1 MPPEWDDWRSV
12 CVAGAKRDR
21 QTKKETVRKALYGVK
36 MLYEWLA
43 ADDGLFRLFTFLTF
57 RTGAALMTAF
67 LFTVLTGGWIINQL
81 RVKQGKGQ
89 PIRDLSLEAQMS
101 KQGTPTMG
109 GFLIWIGL
117 VLGTLL
123 FADLSNPY
131 IWVVLWVAICFAVLG
146 FTDDYAKVSKQST
159 DGVSAR
165 VRLGVE
171 FLIAALAGA
180 FIMGLHGA
188 HTPLGHADWG
198 ALTPLAEWIASV
210 APETSVERNEAAFSG
225 GVAVPFVNDYFLP
238 LGGFFVLF
246 AMIVIVGSAN
256 AVNFTD
262 GLDGLA
268 IVPMIVAAG
277 AYALIAYLTG
287 NFVFAGYLGI
297 QFSPGTGELAVLL
310 GAMIGAGMGFLW
322 FNAYPARVF
331 MGDTGSLGLGGM
343 IGVVAVAVKHEF
355 ALAVIGGLFVL
366 EALSVIIQVSWF
378 KLSRRLTGTGQR
390 VFLMAPLHHHFQK
403 KNWPETHVVARFW
416 ILSILFALIGL
427 STLKLR

>member
-1 MPPEWDDWRSV
+1 
-12 CVAGAKRDR
+12 
-21 QTKKETVRKALYGVK
+21 

-43 ADDGLFRLFTFLTF
+43 ADDGVFRLLNFLTF
-57 RTGAALMTAF
+57 RTGLALVSAF
-67 LFTVLTGGWIINQL
+67 LFTVITGGWLIDYL
-81 RVKQGKGQ
+81 RAKQGKGQ

-109 GFLIWIGL
+109 GFLIWVGL
-117 VLGTLL
+117 LLGTLL

-131 IWVVLWVAICFAVLG
+131 IWVVLFVAVSYAVLG
-146 FTDDYAKVSKQST
+146 FLDDYAKVTKQST

-165 VRLGVE
+165 IRLLTE
-171 FLIAALAGA
+171 FIIAAIAGA

-198 ALTPLAEWIASV
+198 ILTPLAEWIASV

-225 GVAVPFVNDYFLP
+225 GVAIPFVNDYFLP
-238 LGGFFVLF
+238 LGAGFVAF
-246 AMIVIVGSAN
+246 AALVIVGSAN

-268 IVPMIVAAG
+268 IVPMMFAAS

-287 NFVFAGYLGI
+287 NFIFADYLGI
-297 QFSPGTGELAVLL
+297 QFAPGAGELAVLL

-322 FNAYPARVF
+322 YNAYPAKVF

-355 ALAVIGGLFVL
+355 ALVVIGGLFVL
-366 EALSVIIQVSWF
+366 EAASVILQIGYF
-378 KLSRRLTGTGQR
+378 KLTRKLTGTGKR
-390 VFLMAPLHHHFQK
+390 IFLMAPLHHHFQK
-403 KNWPETHVVARFW
+403 KNWPETRVVARFW
-416 ILSILFALIGL
+416 ILSVLFALAGL
-427 STLKLR
+427 ATLKIR

>member
-1 MPPEWDDWRSV
+1 
-12 CVAGAKRDR
+12 
-21 QTKKETVRKALYGVK
+21 

-43 ADDGLFRLFTFLTF
+43 ADDGIFRLLNFLTF

-67 LFTVLTGGWIINQL
+67 LFTVLFGERLINLL
-81 RVKQGKGQ
+81 RSRQGKGQ
-89 PIRDLSLEAQMS
+89 PIRDLSLEAQLA

-109 GFLIWIGL
+109 GFLIWVGL
-117 VLGTLL
+117 LLGTGL
-123 FADLSNPY
+123 FADLGNPY
-131 IWVVLWVAICFAVLG
+131 IWAVLFVSLSFALLG
-146 FTDDYAKVSKQST
+146 FLDDYAKVTKHSS

-165 VRLGVE
+165 VRLLTE
-171 FLIAALAGA
+171 FIIAAIAGA
-180 FIMGLHGA
+180 FIMGIHGA
-188 HTPLGHADWG
+188 HTPLGHAEWG
-198 ALTPLAEWIASV
+198 MFNPVAEWIASV
-210 APETSVERNEAAFSG
+210 APETSVERNEASFSG

-246 AMIVIVGSAN
+246 SMLVIVGSAN

-268 IVPMIVAAG
+268 IVPMMFAG
-277 AYALIAYLTG
+277 LAYALIAYLTG
-287 NFVFAGYLGI
+287 NFIFADYLGI
-297 QFSPGTGELAVLL
+297 QFAPGAGELAVLL

-322 FNAYPARVF
+322 YNAYPATVF

-366 EALSVIIQVSWF
+366 EALSVMIQISWF
-378 KLSRRLTGTGQR
+378 KITRIMTGTGQR

-403 KNWPETHVVARFW
+403 KNWPETKVVARFW
-416 ILSILFALIGL
+416 ILSLLFALAGL